1 MVRSTKVNGASTKRT
16 AKVNSGMQ
24 TEMFMKDFGKMTK
37 QMVTVSMSMSTV
49 PSTKVTGATIS
60 RMVPALSL
68 GQMDL
73 NMRAAT
79 KRA

>member
-1 MVRSTKVNGASTKRT
+1 
-16 AKVNSGMQ
+16 
-24 TEMFMKDFGKMTK
+24 MTK

-73 NMRAAT
+73 NMKAAT